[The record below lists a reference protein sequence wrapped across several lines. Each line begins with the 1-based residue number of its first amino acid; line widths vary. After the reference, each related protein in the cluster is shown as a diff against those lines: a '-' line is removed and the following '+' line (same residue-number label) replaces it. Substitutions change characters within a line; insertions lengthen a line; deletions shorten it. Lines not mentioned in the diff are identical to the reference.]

1 MPKYY
6 VKSGELNCVM
16 VSESPRFAALDSL
29 ERCTEGSEVTPV
41 SLGTSF
47 YVNETGF
54 DSEPE
59 VCFDTEE
66 IIIEA
71 GWEIQDEPET
81 FQI

>member
-6 VKSGELNCVM
+6 VKSGDLNCVLI
-16 VSESPRFAALDSL
+16 SESPRFAALDSL

-47 YVNETGF
+47 DINESGF
-54 DSEPE
+54 DSKPE
-59 VCFDTEE
+59 VQFDTEE

-81 FQI
+81 F